1 MKTFIYDREENGVFL
16 PNGYHLDY
24 EYVQDPTKYKDKYG
38 FEKTVHFLGATDSIK
53 VEKKLSSEVE
63 EDFIYPVD
71 QFGAIEKLIGE
82 DETYSEFCFLNH
94 IKKDTL
100 KKLQNRKGHI
110 YVFALE
116 ESRLHTQ
123 TLIFLHK
130 KLNEFGILPS
140 QLIYLTGNNWS
151 ANEEYVAAC
160 DKWFE
165 QERLT
170 IINTN
175 SQMYLNAHDLLKG
188 QRNNNVVRSREFY
201 EEKKRKHQFLCFN
214 RRIRPPR
221 YCMIA
226 MLYDNNLLTN
236 NLVSFSIE
244 DKHDLNCLG
253 RGGKPD
259 LDTMRKI
266 LGKTDINSRYIS
278 YYDEL
283 KKLSPMTVDYSN
295 LLEVMGPGCENKQPY
310 LDTYFSIVTETSFNE
325 DTWCLTEKIWRPI
338 IHYHPFIIQ
347 GSPYTIKQLKDLGF
361 KSFSPY
367 INESYDEETNV
378 KKRME
383 KLTEEIV
390 RICSMS
396 REEMHEWYY
405 GMKDILIYNR
415 AHLQGYGNQFFTYL
429 NESINAIQH

>member
-1 MKTFIYDREENGVFL
+1 MKTFIYDRKENGMFL
-16 PNGYHLDY
+16 PNGYHLSY
-24 EYVQDPTKYKDKYG
+24 EYVHDPAKYKDKYG

-63 EDFIYPVD
+63 EDFIYPVE

-82 DETYSEFCFLNH
+82 DELYSEFCFLNH

-116 ESRLHTQ
+116 ESRLPTQ

-130 KLNEFGILPS
+130 KLKEFGILPS

-151 ANEEYVAAC
+151 AKKEYISAC
-160 DKWFE
+160 DNWFE
-165 QERLT
+165 PDRLT
-170 IINTN
+170 VINTN
-175 SQMYLNAHDLLKG
+175 SQMYLKAHDLLKG
-188 QRNNNVVRSREFY
+188 QQNNNIVRGKDFY
-201 EEKKRKHQFLCFN
+201 EQKMRKHQFLCFN

-244 DKHDLNCLG
+244 DKPDLNCLG

-259 LDTMRKI
+259 PSTMRKI
-266 LGKTDINSRYIS
+266 LGKTDTNSRYIS

-338 IHYHPFIIQ
+338 IHYHPFIVQ
-347 GSPYTIKQLKDLGF
+347 GSPYTLAQLKDLGF

-367 INESYDEETNV
+367 INESYDEEKNV

-390 RICSMS
+390 RLCSMS
-396 REEMHEWYY
+396 REEMHEWYW

-415 AHLQGYGNQFFTYL
+415 THLQGYGNQFFTYL